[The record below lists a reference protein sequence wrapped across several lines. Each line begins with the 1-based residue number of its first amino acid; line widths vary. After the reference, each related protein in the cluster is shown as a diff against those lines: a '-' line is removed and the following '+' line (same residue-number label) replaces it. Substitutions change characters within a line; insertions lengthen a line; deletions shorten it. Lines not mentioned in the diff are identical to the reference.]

1 LLYPFLGLQKGL
13 AWLLPAFF
21 SLRSIHVLLKMFL
34 FSFGGFHQRSFPLL
48 LLPVVMLF
56 PLFLQLFCTFVHV
69 FFHIVPILFVLCFLR
84 FHHSLT
90 SGVLLHSLIPP
101 VFESFPRSRSCFLHF

>member
-1 LLYPFLGLQKGL
+1 MDFLLYPFLGLQKGL

-21 SLRSIHVLLKMFL
+21 SLRSIHVPLKMFL

-56 PLFLQLFCTFVHV
+56 PLFLQLFCSIVYVFLQIVSFFFLSCFVSFHYSLKSDY
-69 FFHIVPILFVLCFLR
+69 FFHCF
-84 FHHSLT
+84 F
-90 SGVLLHSLIPP
+90 
-101 VFESFPRSRSCFLHF
+101 